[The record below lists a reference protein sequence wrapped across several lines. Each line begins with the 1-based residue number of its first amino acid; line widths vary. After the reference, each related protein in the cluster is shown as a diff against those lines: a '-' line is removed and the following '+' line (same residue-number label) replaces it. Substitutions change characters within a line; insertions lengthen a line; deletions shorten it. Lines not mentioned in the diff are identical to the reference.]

1 MSTLEVS
8 NLNDGTTTL
17 ATTYVTNGSAK
28 VWCNTNQVG
37 TMAVQDSFNVSSIQ
51 DQGAGFNLH
60 NFTSAMTN
68 NVYSTTACCEYNT
81 MQGINTAGGS
91 KTASSMGID
100 NFNSGGAYEDRS
112 DTCIQIQGDLA

>member
-28 VWCNTNQVG
+28 VWCNTKQTG
-37 TMAVQDSFNVSSIQ
+37 TMAVQDSFNVSSIS

-60 NFTSAMTN
+60 NFTSALTN
-68 NVYSTTACCEYNT
+68 DTYSTTACSEYNT
-81 MQGINTAGGS
+81 MQGINTASGS
-91 KTASSMGID
+91 STSSSMGIV
-100 NFNSGGAYEDRS
+100 NLNSGGAYEDRD